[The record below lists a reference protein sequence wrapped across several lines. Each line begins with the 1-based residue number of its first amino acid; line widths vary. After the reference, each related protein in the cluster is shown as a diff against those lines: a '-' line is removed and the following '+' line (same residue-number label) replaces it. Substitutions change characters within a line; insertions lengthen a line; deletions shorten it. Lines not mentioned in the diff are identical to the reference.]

1 MSQPLQTLYLIGFKC
16 YLRGNR
22 LWCNTSVLF
31 KVKQLVLKKSVV
43 KMVTGNPYFIR
54 VFLMSGIFL
63 SHSESLVYQK
73 GASFILIK
81 KRCNN
86 KKLKHKLLEQLFS
99 L

>member
-1 MSQPLQTLYLIGFKC
+1 LIPLFYKEKRQTSNIIGVC
-16 YLRGNR
+16 LQ
-22 LWCNTSVLF
+22 SD
-31 KVKQLVLKKSVV
+31 
-43 KMVTGNPYFIR
+43 PYYIR

-63 SHSESLVYQK
+63 SHSESSVYQK

>member
-1 MSQPLQTLYLIGFKC
+1 
-16 YLRGNR
+16 
-22 LWCNTSVLF
+22 
-31 KVKQLVLKKSVV
+31 
-43 KMVTGNPYFIR
+43 MVTGNPYFIR

-63 SHSESLVYQK
+63 SHSESSVYQK

-81 KRCNN
+81 KRCIN